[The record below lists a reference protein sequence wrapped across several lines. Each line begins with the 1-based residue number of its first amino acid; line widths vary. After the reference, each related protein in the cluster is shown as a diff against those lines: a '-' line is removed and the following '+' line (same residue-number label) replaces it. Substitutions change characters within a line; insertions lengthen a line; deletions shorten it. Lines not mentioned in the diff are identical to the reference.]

1 MDSLHMA
8 LLAASTDQMAVL
20 DTSGTVLIVNTAMCE
35 RLGIAEGDLIGQTL
49 FNLFPRETA
58 TKRKR
63 RFRQAM
69 AMGQP
74 VVFEEVTSRGNLF
87 DVHIIPVHAHGSLTE
102 CAVVRV
108 RNTTAAFKAELG
120 RTRLVQAI
128 EQAVEAFILLSNDL
142 NIEYVNQAF
151 EEMTGFAQQEIKG
164 KNIETLYTSSDQKR
178 VLENIINS
186 LGYSETWMGRTTNTR
201 KTGVTFK
208 CEQTFARIRGKRYR
222 PLGYV
227 SVWRDITEMVQ
238 LERQLRQAQKM
249 EALGMLAGG
258 IAHDFNNILGPII
271 LHAEL
276 NMQGLT
282 PDSPVR
288 QGLEEILD
296 AAQRAKSLV
305 DHILGLSRKREKDQP
320 LCFQLSSLVKECLKL
335 LRPSLPSD
343 IRIVFENKSRWDL
356 ILADPTQVH
365 QVIMNLATNAA
376 QAMQDTGG
384 VLSITLSEAKV
395 LESQAESHGLP
406 KGRYIQLVV
415 RDTGP
420 GIAPENLERI
430 FDPFFTTKKEDSGT
444 GLGLAVVR
452 TIMNSLGGNVRVE
465 STPGTGATFYLL
477 FLSCVPEKTVRR
489 SPQGRKDHALLVD
502 DDPVVV
508 QGSRGAL
515 EQLGF
520 TVTACRSAF
529 EALAYFRKAPEQFDL
544 CICEAAMSEM
554 DGVELARELLL
565 NRPDLPIVLS
575 VASHAGLP
583 VESMV
588 HLGISACIRTPFRLD
603 DLRETLTKV
612 LGSMPAVT

>member
-8 LLAASTDQMAVL
+8 LLAATTDQIAVL
-20 DTSGTVLIVNTAMCE
+20 DTSGVVLMANTAMCE
-35 RLGIAEGDLIGQTL
+35 RLGIAEGDLIGRAL
-49 FNLFPRETA
+49 FNLFPKETA
-58 TKRKR
+58 AKRKR
-63 RFRQAM
+63 RFRQALSM
-69 AMGQP
+69 RQPVIFEDVLSRSNNFVVRVVPILRQGGQP
-74 VVFEEVTSRGNLF
+74 
-87 DVHIIPVHAHGSLTE
+87 E
-102 CAVVRV
+102 CAVISV
-108 RNTTAAFKAELG
+108 RNTTASFKAEQE
-120 RTRLVQAI
+120 RVRLVQAI

-164 KNIETLYTSSDQKR
+164 KNIETLYTSGDQKR
-178 VLENIINS
+178 VLENTINS
-186 LGYSETWMGRTTNTR
+186 LEYSETWMGRTTNTR
-201 KTGVTFK
+201 KNGVVFK

-227 SVWRDITEMVQ
+227 SVWRDITEMEQ

-276 NMQGLT
+276 NMQGL
-282 PDSPVR
+282 PQDSPIF
-288 QGLEEILD
+288 QGLEEILG
-296 AAQRAKSLV
+296 AAQRARGLI

-343 IRIVFENKSRWDL
+343 IRIVFENRSRWDL

-376 QAMQDTGG
+376 QAMQDRSGE
-384 VLSITLSEAKV
+384 LSITLSEAKV
-395 LESQAESHGLP
+395 LENQIGSQGLP
-406 KGRYIQLVV
+406 KGRYIQLEM

-430 FDPFFTTKKEDSGT
+430 FDPFFTTKKEDTGT

-452 TIMNSLGGNVRVE
+452 TIMNSIGGNVRVE
-465 STPGTGATFYLL
+465 STPGNGATFRLL
-477 FLSCVPEKTVRR
+477 FLSCVPEKTARR
-489 SPQGRKDHALLVD
+489 VPLDREEHMLLVD

-529 EALAYFRKAPEQFDL
+529 EALAYFRKAPEQFDV
-544 CICEAAMSEM
+544 CICEASMSEM
-554 DGVELARELLL
+554 GGVELARELLL

-575 VASHAGLP
+575 FASHAGLP
-583 VESMV
+583 MESMA
-588 HLGISACIRTPFRLD
+588 HLGISACIRTPFRMD
-603 DLRETLTKV
+603 DLRKTLTKV
-612 LGSMPAVT
+612 LGSMPATI